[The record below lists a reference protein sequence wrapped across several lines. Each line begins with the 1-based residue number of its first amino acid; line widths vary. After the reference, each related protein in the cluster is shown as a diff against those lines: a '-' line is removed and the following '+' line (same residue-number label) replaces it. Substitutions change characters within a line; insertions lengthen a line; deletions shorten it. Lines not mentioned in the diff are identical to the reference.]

1 MAVVVLIWIGLGAL
15 VGLLAHPARLWP
27 SAWGSRS
34 WLVLAGLGAGG
45 AVLGG
50 VLGALL
56 VGLLYATAAAL
67 AASVLLA
74 AAGPWLASR
83 TRRLA

>member
-1 MAVVVLIWIGLGAL
+1 MAVVMLIWVGLGAL

-27 SAWGSRS
+27 AAWGSRS
-34 WLVLAGLGAGG
+34 WLMLAGLGAGG
-45 AVLGG
+45 ALLGG

-67 AASVLLA
+67 ALGVLVA
-74 AAGPWLASR
+74 AAGPWLVAR
-83 TRRLA
+83 TRRAS